1 MQYNDK
7 NPSPCKDVLWFD
19 VERGCNTTPV
29 PAWETSDLLWFDVE
43 RGCNTT
49 LKKDVAQTGSCGLM

>member
-1 MQYNDK
+1 MQYNFYNK
-7 NPSPCKDVLWFD
+7 VTARRLLWFD